1 MLRGLFG
8 LLPNARSKNNSYLNT
23 FETMK
28 TTLKKIWQHNPCEGS
43 WKKLLQSLGKTEA
56 DDREVSV
63 RYILELLGIYD
74 AIWSLR
80 AVQGHDR
87 EMRLFACDCAE
98 SVLHI
103 FEDRHPDDN
112 RPRNAIEV
120 ARSHANGEA
129 TTIELEEARAAAWD
143 AASAAWAAA
152 SDAASAASR
161 AAAIAASEAAIA
173 AAGTA
178 MGAARAVW
186 AASDA
191 ARDSEREKQRDF
203 LLKYI

>member
-1 MLRGLFG
+1 
-8 LLPNARSKNNSYLNT
+8 
-23 FETMK
+23 MK
-28 TTLKKIWQHNPCEGS
+28 TTLKKIRQHSPCEGS
-43 WKKLLQSLGKTEA
+43 WRKLLQSLGKTEA
-56 DDREVSV
+56 VDTEVTV

-74 AIWSLR
+74 AIWVLR
-80 AVQGHDR
+80 AVDGHDR
-87 EMRLFACDCAE
+87 EVRLFACDCAE
-98 SVLHI
+98 SVLHL

-152 SDAASAASR
+152 SDAASAASK
-161 AAAIAASEAAIA
+161 AAAIAAAGTASDAARAVWAARDAAAIA